1 MTIQD
6 LVMFNSKVNRVEVI
20 DNKGRAYTKYKVK
33 SVYCQL
39 QDDGKTL
46 KMFVQFDQEEDIQND

>member
-1 MTIQD
+1 MTD
-6 LVMFNSKVNRVEVI
+6 LSKVTRVEVI
-20 DNKGRAYTKYKVK
+20 DNKGRAYTKHNVV

-46 KMFVQFDQEEDIQND
+46 KMFVQFNQEEEICND

>member
-1 MTIQD
+1 MD
-6 LVMFNSKVNRVEVI
+6 NYSKVNRVEVI
-20 DNKGRAYTKYKVK
+20 DNKGRAYTKYNVE

-46 KMFVQFDQEEDIQND
+46 KMFVQYKQEEDIQND